1 MKEQKFTIVQFVHSG
16 IYHLQEVEGKPIE
29 LESCPQHDFF
39 IHKEGRF
46 WKVSEV
52 RSGKKVGVGK
62 TQKEAI
68 ETTNKRLSVIRKEK
82 IAKAIELGIK
92 DRTKAILGDLA

>member
-1 MKEQKFTIVQFVHSG
+1 MKKQKFTIVRHIHSE
-16 IYHLQEVEGKPIE
+16 IYHLEEVEGKPVKID
-29 LESCPQHDFF
+29 SCRQHDFF

-52 RSGKKVGVGK
+52 KSGKHVGNGK

-82 IAKAIELGIK
+82 IAEAIEIGVA
-92 DRTKAILGDLA
+92 DRRKALLGDLA